1 MEGLD
6 VQVARRADG
15 SSIHVDDERHLRSA
29 SERIVEP
36 AIEPHGVH
44 ARVAVNLRLLL
55 GRLAQAFAVALRDR
69 LDAHDPALEGFV
81 GPQPLGGAIHSRQY
95 RVGTGPGLCSAN
107 VAVALTDSHAAR
119 AWRFA
124 RLPF

>member
-36 AIEPHGVH
+36 AVESNGVH
-44 ARVAVNLRLLL
+44 ARVAVNLWLLF

-69 LDAHDPALEGFV
+69 LDAHDPALEGFL
-81 GPQPLGGAIHSRQY
+81 GPQPLGGAIHTVSIAS
-95 RVGTGPGLCSAN
+95 GLDPGS
-107 VAVALTDSHAAR
+107 VQPM
-119 AWRFA
+119 
-124 RLPF
+124 LPLR